1 MDKIKDKIGGKAI
14 IGTPI
19 DKPKTFRE
27 QMIKQVY
34 EEQRG
39 HPVHSDTDQMR
50 KDITSSDIY
59 SLSSNSV

>member
-1 MDKIKDKIGGKAI
+1 MDKIKDKLGGKAI

-19 DKPKTFRE
+19 DNPKTFRE

-39 HPVHSDTDQMR
+39 HPVTTQLTTNLVD
-50 KDITSSDIY
+50 
-59 SLSSNSV
+59 